1 MQIPGLYIHIPF
13 CHQKCNYCNFYS
25 IVSVDNLSLFIKVL
39 LKELSLYNQ
48 KLKSFDTIYIGG
60 GTPSVL
66 SIQNL
71 EDILAEIRKNYRIM
85 AESELTIEVNP
96 ADIDATYLT
105 SLRQLGVNRLNIGIQ
120 SFDDSILR
128 FLGRRHNR
136 QQAVHAIDASRTAG
150 FDNIGLDLIY
160 GVPGQT
166 LMTWQET
173 LSQALSFQ
181 PQHLSCYQLTLD
193 ADTPLGRQCNKG
205 LFELPREGE
214 QADFFMKTSEFLENA
229 GYIHYEVSNFARSKL
244 LVSRHN
250 QKYWQHTPYLGVGPS
265 AHSFV
270 QGKRWW
276 NYRSVRRYID
286 DLEKNILPIEGSEF
300 LTMEQ
305 LRLEA
310 FFLRLRTREGI
321 HLSNFSEQYH
331 YDLLDEKGEI
341 LQKLVAAGL
350 IEMNSEHVKPTR
362 TGLAMAD
369 ALALI

>member
-136 QQAVHAIDASRTAG
+136 QQAVYAIDASHTAG

-181 PQHLSCYQLTLD
+181 PQHLS
-193 ADTPLGRQCNKG
+193 
-205 LFELPREGE
+205 
-214 QADFFMKTSEFLENA
+214 
-229 GYIHYEVSNFARSKL
+229 
-244 LVSRHN
+244 
-250 QKYWQHTPYLGVGPS
+250 
-265 AHSFV
+265 
-270 QGKRWW
+270 
-276 NYRSVRRYID
+276 
-286 DLEKNILPIEGSEF
+286 
-300 LTMEQ
+300 
-305 LRLEA
+305 
-310 FFLRLRTREGI
+310 
-321 HLSNFSEQYH
+321 
-331 YDLLDEKGEI
+331 
-341 LQKLVAAGL
+341 
-350 IEMNSEHVKPTR
+350 
-362 TGLAMAD
+362 
-369 ALALI
+369 